1 MELEKR
7 KLILRVLCIPLMML
21 FILIVNMLRIPN
33 PMMILV
39 IPVIYFTYSDGYVNG
54 ILSGTTA
61 TVYAAYFFLAETHDP
76 AGMAKMA
83 TIVLNVFTVILL
95 IGKLKARDKKNLS
108 ELLRL
113 NDSLVLAAT
122 TDKLTGSTNRQA
134 FLEVAQAVFENSTRL
149 QNHISV
155 LFIDVDHFKQVND
168 IYGHAFGDSVLTRTS
183 EVIAHCLRNG
193 DLSCRY
199 GGDEFIALLSRAD
212 CGAAQVVANR
222 IMGEVRQARFDRH
235 PDFRLSVSIGISSGI
250 PTTTQNLDDLINSAD
265 ENMYQA
271 KQKGRNRIVQNQ
283 TNEP

>member
-1 MELEKR
+1 MSSANQ
-7 KLILRVLCIPLMML
+7 KLIFRLLCVPLMML
-21 FILIVNMLRIPN
+21 FIFIVNILRIPN

-39 IPVIYFTYSDGYVNG
+39 IPVVYYTYSDGYVSG

-61 TVYAAYFFLAETHDP
+61 TIYASYFFLVETHDP
-76 AGMAKMA
+76 AGMVKMA

-95 IGKLKARDKKNLS
+95 IGKLKARDKKNMG

-122 TDKLTGSTNRQA
+122 TDKLTGATNRQA
-134 FLEVAQAVFENSTRL
+134 FLEAAQAVFENNTRL
-149 QNHISV
+149 QNPVSV

-168 IYGHAFGDSVLTRTS
+168 IYGHAFGDSVLTRIS
-183 EVIAHCLRNG
+183 EIIARCLRNS

-199 GGDEFIALLSRAD
+199 GGDEFIALLFHTD
-212 CGAAQVVANR
+212 CSITQIAANR
-222 IMGEVRQARFDRH
+222 IMSEVQQAQFDMH

-250 PTTTQNLDDLINSAD
+250 PTTTQDLDDLINSAD

-271 KQKGRNRIVQNQ
+271 KQKGRNQIVQNQ
-283 TNEP
+283 IN

>member
-1 MELEKR
+1 MSSKNL
-7 KLILRVLCIPLMML
+7 KLIFRLLCVPLMML
-21 FILIVNMLRIPN
+21 FIFIVNILRIPN

-54 ILSGTTA
+54 ILSGITA
-61 TVYAAYFFLAETHDP
+61 TAYAAYFFLIETHDP

-83 TIVLNVFTVILL
+83 TIVLNVLTVILL

-113 NDSLVLAAT
+113 NDSLLHAAT

-134 FLEVAQAVFENSTRL
+134 FLEMAQEVFENSARL

-155 LFIDVDHFKQVND
+155 LFIDVDHFKQAND
-168 IYGHAFGDSVLTRTS
+168 IYGHAFGDSVLARTS
-183 EVIAHCLRNG
+183 EMIARCLRDD

-199 GGDEFIALLSRAD
+199 GGDEFIVLLSRAD
-212 CGAAQVVANR
+212 CGAARIVADR
-222 IMGEVRQARFDRH
+222 IMGEVRQVRFDLN
-235 PDFRLSVSIGISSGI
+235 PDFRLSVSIGTFSDI
-250 PTTTQNLDDLINSAD
+250 PTTAQVLDDFINSAD

-271 KQKGRNRIVQNQ
+271 KQKGCNRIVQNQ